1 MILDQITK
9 VKKVLILGYGRE
21 GQSSHQFLISKYPNL
36 QIGIADKKDDPNY
49 LDKIK
54 DYEIIIKTPGISPHF
69 PEIADAKKAGKL
81 ITSQTQI
88 FFELCPGKIIGVT
101 GTKGKSTTTSLIYH
115 VLKSN
120 NIKCVLVGNIG
131 KPMLDYLPEITADTW
146 VVAELSSYQLMDL
159 HMSPHIAVLQNIY
172 PDHLDY
178 HKDFEEYKNAKL
190 NIAKYQKP
198 GDYFIH
204 DLPLP
209 KKPIESQLIGAHN
222 QLNILPSL
230 EIGKILKIPRLK
242 ILAAIKTFIPLDTRL
257 QLVAEKKGIKF
268 YEDTLAT
275 IPEATI
281 AAIDALN
288 PQTLIAGGHERHQ
301 NYAELG
307 KKIDTSNIKTL
318 ILFPETGERI
328 KKSTSRPSVQCFSAN
343 SMQEAINLAFK
354 HTESGNICLL
364 SPAAPSFTLFKDYKD
379 EGEQYRKCISE
390 YKSMAESYH

>member
-1 MILDQITK
+1 MIIDQISK
-9 VKKVLILGYGRE
+9 VKKILILGYGHE
-21 GQSSHQFLISKYPNL
+21 GQSSHKFLAKKFPNL
-36 QIGIADKKDDPNY
+36 KIGTADKKDGSNY

-54 DYEIIIKTPGISPHF
+54 DYEIIIKTPGISPHL
-69 PEIADAKKAGKL
+69 PEIVDTKRAGKL

-101 GTKGKSTTTSLIYH
+101 GTKGKSTTSSLIYH
-115 VLKSN
+115 VLISN

-131 KPMLDYLPEITADTW
+131 KPMLDYLPEITPDTW

-190 NIAKYQKP
+190 NIAKYQKS

-209 KKPIESQLIGAHN
+209 KKPIESQLLGKHN
-222 QLNILPSL
+222 QLNILPSI
-230 EIGKILKIPRLK
+230 EIGKILKIPRPK
-242 ILAAIKTFIPLDTRL
+242 ILAAIKTFMPLDTRL
-257 QLVAEKKGIKF
+257 QLINTKLGIKF

-281 AAIDALN
+281 AAIDTLD

-301 NYAELG
+301 NYVELG
-307 KKIDTSNIKTL
+307 KKIDRSNIKTL

-328 KKSTSRPSVQCFSAN
+328 KKSVSNSSVQSFSAN
-343 SMQEAINLAFK
+343 SMQEAINLAFE
-354 HTESGNICLL
+354 HTESGKICLL

-379 EGEQYRKCISE
+379 EGEQYRKYITDMIRN
-390 YKSMAESYH
+390 Y